1 MLKVFFYNKTYLIV
15 CSLRNIEKKVKFRT
29 QQKNLGGKKKLQ
41 RGPLLAKYISLL
53 LPSCDNWLK
62 SMLEDHTYSNTGD
75 PRLAF
80 ETWKNRTMQNSYSKV
95 LRCTFF
101 GEWKNSFSS
110 KFVQL
115 ELLNKAKARTSKN
128 RAA

>member
-29 QQKNLGGKKKLQ
+29 QQKNLRGKKKLQ

-62 SMLEDHTYSNTGD
+62 SMLEDHTYSNTRY
-75 PRLAF
+75 PRCVRF
-80 ETWKNRTMQNSYSKV
+80 MGPGKNHTTQNSYSKA

-101 GEWKNSFSS
+101 GEWKNSCSS

-115 ELLNKAKARTSKN
+115 ELLNKAKARTS
-128 RAA
+128 